1 MEIQFLEI
9 IKEVGPYAA
18 VMLFFIWRDYK
29 REDRLERRVDTLNE
43 FVRVELMDALE
54 KTNTALVSISRD
66 QATWKTP
73 TSSDR

>member
-29 REDRLERRVDTLNE
+29 REDSLERRVDNLNE

-66 QATWKTP
+66 QPTWKTP
-73 TSSDR
+73 TS

>member
-43 FVRVELMDALE
+43 FVRVELMEALE
-54 KTNTALVSISRD
+54 KTNTALCLISKEHD
-66 QATWKTP
+66 SWKTP
-73 TSSDR
+73 TS

>member
-29 REDRLERRVDTLNE
+29 REDSLERRGDTPNE

-66 QATWKTP
+66 QPTWKTP
-73 TSSDR
+73 TS

>member
-66 QATWKTP
+66 QPTWKTP
-73 TSSDR
+73 TS

>member
-54 KTNTALVSISRD
+54 KTNTALCSIAKEHNS
-66 QATWKTP
+66 WKTP
-73 TSSDR
+73 TS

>member
-18 VMLFFIWRDYK
+18 VMLFFIWRDYT

-66 QATWKTP
+66 QPTWKTP
-73 TSSDR
+73 TS